1 MSKYNVTLNNKVYE
15 VEVEKGEAI
24 LVNVADVQIAAP
36 VAAAPVAAAAPA
48 AAPAAAAGPALSGE
62 AIKSPMPGTILA
74 VKVAAGEAVKKD
86 QVLVVME
93 AMKMEVEV
101 KAPRDGSVAQIAVA
115 KGAAVENGTPLLSLA

>member
-24 LVNVADVQIAAP
+24 LVNVADVQVAAP

-48 AAPAAAAGPALSGE
+48 AAPAAPAGAALSGE
-62 AIKSPMPGTILA
+62 AIKAPMPGTVLA

-86 QVLVVME
+86 QVLVIME

-101 KAPRDGSVAQIAVA
+101 KAPRDGQVAQIATS

>member
-24 LVNVADVQIAAP
+24 LVNVADVQVAAP

-48 AAPAAAAGPALSGE
+48 AAAPAAGPALAGE
-62 AIKSPMPGTILA
+62 AVKAPMPGTILA
-74 VKVAAGEAVKKD
+74 VKVAVGEAVKKD
-86 QVLVVME
+86 QVLVIME

-101 KAPRDGSVAQIAVA
+101 KAPRDGSVAQIATS
-115 KGAAVENGTPLLSLA
+115 KGAAVETDAPLLSLA